1 MQIKIY
7 EGEGQRSF
15 LQMEGKE
22 NRKVYLDEIY
32 YGESQGRKIKV
43 YCVTE
48 KVEFYSKL
56 DDLEQILPD
65 NFLRCHKS
73 FFVNMQHV
81 RCVDWQDITMMDGKK
96 VPVGRR
102 QASEA
107 RKKIFLYFTSLMERS
122 KEH

>member
-7 EGEGQRSF
+7 EGEGRRSF
-15 LQMEGKE
+15 LQLDGKE
-22 NRKVYLDEIY
+22 NRKAYLDEIC
-32 YGESQGRKIKV
+32 YGESQGRKIKIC
-43 YCVTE
+43 CVME
-48 KVEFYSKL
+48 DVEFYSKL

-81 RCVDWQDITMMDGKK
+81 RCVDRQYITMMDGKK

-102 QASEA
+102 QASEV
-107 RKKIFLYFTSLMERS
+107 REKIFLYFTSLM
-122 KEH
+122 